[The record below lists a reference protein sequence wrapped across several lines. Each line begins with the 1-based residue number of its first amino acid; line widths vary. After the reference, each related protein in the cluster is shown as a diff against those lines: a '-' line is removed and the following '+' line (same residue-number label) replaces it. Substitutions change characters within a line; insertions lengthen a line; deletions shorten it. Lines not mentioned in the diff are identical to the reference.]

1 MRSIPL
7 GAVRRALQI
16 KRAMSNN
23 TGAGAGADSPAA
35 AGRVGDLNAYPPA
48 PGGAAGGGSR
58 AANARPS
65 RMASVAIS
73 PTPTRDRIE
82 IPRSWPDIG
91 PNTARGV
98 KRVGR

>member
-23 TGAGAGADSPAA
+23 TGAGAGADSAAA

-65 RMASVAIS
+65 RMASAAIS
-73 PTPTRDRIE
+73 QTPTGDRIDM
-82 IPRSWPDIG
+82 PRYRAMTSD
-91 PNTARGV
+91 NTARGV
-98 KRVGR
+98 N